1 MGFYI
6 FLIVRIIV
14 VPAVLFAVFRD
25 KLCNP
30 FGYVNVLLLP
40 IMWTVF
46 WVFCDYPSI
55 TLICAVVGIIILL
68 TLLIRWSWSA
78 ELRDKSKV
86 SAALIVT
93 NLFEIIALYFT
104 SAFGGCICFGTIELF
119 EK

>member
-25 KLCNP
+25 KLSNP
-30 FGYVNVLLLP
+30 FWDINVLLLP
-40 IMWTVF
+40 IMWAVF

-55 TLICAVVGIIILL
+55 TLICAVVGIIILFA
-68 TLLIRWSWSA
+68 LLIKWSWSA
-78 ELRDKSKV
+78 KLKSKSKI
-86 SAALIVT
+86 SAVLILI

-104 SAFGGCICFGTIELF
+104 SAFGGCICFWTIELF